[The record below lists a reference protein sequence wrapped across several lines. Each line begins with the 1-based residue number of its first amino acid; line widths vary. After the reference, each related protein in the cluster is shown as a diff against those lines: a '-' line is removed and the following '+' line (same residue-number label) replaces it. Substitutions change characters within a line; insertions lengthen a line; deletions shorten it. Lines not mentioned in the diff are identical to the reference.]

1 MQMPVP
7 MQTQEEYEAVI
18 DLRDLFFH
26 ILYRWRVIVI
36 LALVAA
42 AALAFWQNYKIDSV
56 HARGEKTEEEEQ
68 FEIDLI
74 TYRDN
79 LVNAESTVA
88 VKEKAIAH
96 MEEYLANSVWLNLD
110 KGSEYQATRVYHIT
124 ADPSEIAAIP
134 QGSQMDPADYAVNTY
149 AATLMSGLSEEELL
163 DLFGTSRREYVN
175 ELVSVSGNTASNDV
189 TIRVIG
195 GSREYV
201 DKIMDFFAAKI
212 AGESGEKAQELC
224 KHTVKV
230 LTDDVVV
237 NENHQAR
244 QTKRTEYR
252 DSIQKLQEDIAKARA
267 DYNSLIRKKEPT
279 PPGKHILRYAVIGGV
294 VGFLL
299 PALFFAAMYL
309 LGGRIHTAEDV
320 SGRFRVP
327 VYGDLA
333 HSRARRPGKGIDQL
347 IENWE
352 FRHKERDEG
361 RMYDAVAALLR
372 EQNPTLPLV
381 LTGTVGEEK
390 MRAAMMMLSG
400 RLPEEMGIQME
411 PDFVHRPEAV
421 SALGEAGSV
430 LLVEEKHESR
440 RAEMRRMAEMLAISG
455 ADVTGCVLL

>member
-1 MQMPVP
+1 MQMQPRND
-7 MQTQEEYEAVI
+7 YEI
-18 DLRDLFFH
+18 EINLKDLFFH

-56 HARGEKTEEEEQ
+56 HARGEKTAEEEQ

-74 TYRDN
+74 TYRNN
-79 LVNAESTVA
+79 LANAESTVA
-88 VKEKAIAH
+88 VKEKAIAD

-149 AATLMSGLSEEELL
+149 ATTLMSGLSDEELL

-189 TIRVIG
+189 TIRVVG

-224 KHTVKV
+224 RHTVKV

-252 DSIQKLQEDIAKARA
+252 DSIQKMQEDIAKARA
-267 DYNSLIRKKEPT
+267 DYNSLIRKKEPKA
-279 PPGKHILRYAVIGGV
+279 PGKHILRYAVIGGV
-294 VGFLL
+294 LGVLL
-299 PALFFAAMYL
+299 PALFFAVMYV
-309 LGGRIHTAEDV
+309 LGGRIHSAGEVTGAF
-320 SGRFRVP
+320 GVP
-327 VYGDLA
+327 VLGSLA
-333 HSRARRPGKGIDQL
+333 HSRARRPGKGIDKL

-352 FRHKERDEG
+352 FRHAERDAG

-372 EQNPTLPLV
+372 EQDPAQPLL
-381 LTGTVGEEK
+381 LTGTVGEK
-390 MRAAMMMLSG
+390 KLRAAAEMLSA
-400 RLPEEMGIQME
+400 RLPAGTELRAE

-430 LLVEEKHESR
+430 LLVEEKHETR
-440 RAEMRRMAEMLAISG
+440 TAEMVRMGEMLSIGG
-455 ADVTGCVLL
+455 AKVFGCILL